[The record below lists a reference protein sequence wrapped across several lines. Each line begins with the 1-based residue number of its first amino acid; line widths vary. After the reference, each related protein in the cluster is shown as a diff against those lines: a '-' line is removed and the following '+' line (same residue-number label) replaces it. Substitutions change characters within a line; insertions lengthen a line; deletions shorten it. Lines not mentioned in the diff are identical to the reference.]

1 MSEAVPDETL
11 ETGLPDFFGVT
22 FSVGAK
28 VRLSDA
34 LSVAGSLSHIVS
46 PARDA
51 HSRLASFELPSRMPA
66 ATGHYTQSV
75 SYLNLNVAVRF

>member
-1 MSEAVPDETL
+1 MTEAVPDETL

-22 FSVGAK
+22 FSLGAK
-28 VRLSDA
+28 AKLTDA

-51 HSRLASFELPSRMPA
+51 QSTLSSLELPSRMPD

-75 SYLNLNVAVRF
+75 SYLNMNAALRF